1 MGATERGNGCASLF
15 ESSKGKRAAA
25 WLLAA
30 LAAGGCRQ
38 DMHDAPRY
46 EAYEKSEFF
55 GDSRS
60 MRPQVADT
68 VARGQ
73 LREDAALFTGKAG
86 TAFVARI
93 PVPVDGQLVHRGRQ
107 RYDIYC
113 APCHGRA
120 GRGDGIVV
128 RRGYRAPS
136 SLHIDRLRG
145 QADGYY
151 YDVITNGFGAMPDYA
166 AQISVA
172 DRWAIVAYIRALQLS
187 QHAPMA
193 ELPARTQELVRAQA
207 GQAAVAAEPASGQH

>member
-1 MGATERGNGCASLF
+1 MLYRAPVRSNLSLSF
-15 ESSKGKRAAA
+15 LCVSVSL
-25 WLLAA
+25 WLFI
-30 LAAGGCRQ
+30 GGCRQ

-55 GDSRS
+55 GDARS
-60 MRPQVADT
+60 MRPQVAGT

-73 LREDAALFTGKAG
+73 LREDSAMFAGKVGA
-86 TAFVARI
+86 AFVPRI
-93 PVPVDGQLVHRGRQ
+93 PIPVSGQLVHRGRQ
-107 RYDIYC
+107 RFDIYC

-128 RRGYRAPS
+128 RRGYRAPP

-145 QADGYY
+145 QADGYF
-151 YDVITNGFGAMPDYA
+151 YDVISNGFGVMPDYA
-166 AQISVA
+166 AQIPVA

-193 ELPARTQELVRAQA
+193 GLPARTQELVRA
-207 GQAAVAAEPASGQH
+207 GRRP

>member
-1 MGATERGNGCASLF
+1 
-15 ESSKGKRAAA
+15 
-25 WLLAA
+25 
-30 LAAGGCRQ
+30 
-38 DMHDAPRY
+38 MHDAPRY

-55 GDSRS
+55 GDARS
-60 MRPQVADT
+60 MRPQVTGT

-73 LREDAALFTGKAG
+73 LREDAALFTGKEGA
-86 TAFVARI
+86 AFVARI
-93 PVPVDGQLVHRGRQ
+93 PVPMSGQLVQRGRQ

-136 SLHIDRLRG
+136 SFHVDRLRG
-145 QADGYY
+145 QADGYF

-166 AQISVA
+166 AQVAVA

-187 QHAPMA
+187 QHAPLA
-193 ELPARTQELVRAQA
+193 ALPAHAQERVRAQA
-207 GQAAVAAEPASGQH
+207 GPVAAAAPAAGHQP

>member
-1 MGATERGNGCASLF
+1 MV
-15 ESSKGKRAAA
+15 RARARA
-25 WLLAA
+25 RVAPWLVLAMVF
-30 LAAGGCRQ
+30 GGCRQ

-46 EAYEKSEFF
+46 EAYEKSDFF
-55 GDSRS
+55 GDARS
-60 MRPQVADT
+60 MRPQVAGT

-73 LREDAALFTGKAG
+73 LREDAALFTGKVGA
-86 TAFVARI
+86 AFLPRI
-93 PVPVDGQLVHRGRQ
+93 PIPVSAQLVHRGRQ

-113 APCHGRA
+113 APCHGLA

-145 QADGYY
+145 QADGYF
-151 YDVITNGFGAMPDYA
+151 YDVITNGFGAMSDYA
-166 AQISVA
+166 AQIPVA

-193 ELPARTQELVRAQA
+193 GLPPRTQELVRAGAAPDAPAA
-207 GQAAVAAEPASGQH
+207 GHHP

>member
-1 MGATERGNGCASLF
+1 M
-15 ESSKGKRAAA
+15 RARPLALA
-25 WLLAA
+25 RSHQGWLL
-30 LAAGGCRQ
+30 LGLFVVGCRQ
-38 DMHDAPRY
+38 DMHDNPRY

-60 MRPQVADT
+60 MRPQVAGT

-73 LREDAALFTGKAG
+73 LREDGALFTGKVG
-86 TAFVARI
+86 TAFVPANPL
-93 PVPVDGQLVHRGRQ
+93 PVTLPLVHRGRQ
-107 RYDIYC
+107 RYDIHC

-136 SLHIDRLRG
+136 SLHIERLRG
-145 QADGYY
+145 QPDGYF

-172 DRWAIVAYIRALQLS
+172 DRWAIVAYVRALQLS

-193 ELPARTQELVRAQA
+193 ALPARTQELVKA
-207 GQAAVAAEPASGQH
+207 GARP